1 MSLNRQEQLMLNHM
15 KAHGGI
21 STRDAMLKYNIMR
34 PQSRVSDLR
43 SKGYNII
50 TEMKYRKRRDGTT
63 VRWAFYKLVS

>member
-15 KAHGGI
+15 KVHGGI
-21 STRDAMLKYNIMR
+21 STRDAVLKYNIMR